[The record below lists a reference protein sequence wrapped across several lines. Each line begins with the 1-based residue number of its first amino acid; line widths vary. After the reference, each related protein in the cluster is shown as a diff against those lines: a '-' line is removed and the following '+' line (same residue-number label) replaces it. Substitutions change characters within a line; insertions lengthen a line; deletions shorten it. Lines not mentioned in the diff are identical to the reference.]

1 MGIIAH
7 AVKTHSSS
15 GRHSNAQSIE
25 GDRQREWAEPPERQ
39 AFPASFRIALP
50 IYRGRRSVVGIS
62 IWLRGSKSY
71 RNPMPGPTEAI

>member
-1 MGIIAH
+1 MGIIARTRQKRTHQVAATQTLARH
-7 AVKTHSSS
+7 ASVD
-15 GRHSNAQSIE
+15 GE
-25 GDRQREWAEPPERQ
+25 RQRERAERQ

-50 IYRGRRSVVGIS
+50 IYRGRRSVGIS